1 MLSFGMN
8 HAIVV
13 DTNVVIS
20 ALLSPDSAPRAVL
33 RVCLEESVTPLM
45 GNALYTE
52 YEAVARRQSL
62 FERSPL
68 SLDERLEFLDDFFS
82 VCEWVNVYYLWRPNL
97 SDEADN
103 HVLEL
108 AVAGGAKTIVT
119 GNVKDFE
126 RTSLQFPGIQIM
138 TPRDFVNKGG
148 Y

>member
-1 MLSFGMN
+1 
-8 HAIVV
+8 
-13 DTNVVIS
+13 
-20 ALLSPDSAPRAVL
+20 
-33 RVCLEESVTPLM
+33 
-45 GNALYTE
+45 
-52 YEAVARRQSL
+52 
-62 FERSPL
+62 
-68 SLDERLEFLDDFFS
+68 